1 MSEPPPTTPN
11 HCGKCGASAYPGANY
26 CQNCGKSISL
36 SDEPFDIEER
46 LIDIYPTYM
55 VTLISI
61 IQAAA
66 LGYLLLAAKDQL
78 SNAVTSAYDPIWTIL
93 IIGMFVM
100 IVATWIQYSHAVL
113 TLQLTPTTLGALV
126 PFLFGV
132 TQALAIFSIN
142 LQQSA
147 LFYFSMSFNALVG
160 LSSYISMF
168 REARLHQDRAANRL
182 FLERAGTYPRNI
194 ERTTVARFAIFL
206 SFGVTEALFKLN
218 SLYLAIV
225 VLVMN
230 VMMLVVIHRNMNRM
244 FFGY

>member
-1 MSEPPPTTPN
+1 MSEPPPITLN
-11 HCGKCGASAYPGANY
+11 YCGKCGASAYPNANY
-26 CQNCGKSISL
+26 CQNCGTSISRRGA
-36 SDEPFDIEER
+36 PFDTKER

-78 SNAVTSAYDPIWTIL
+78 SYAITGAFDPIWTLL
-93 IIGMFVM
+93 IVGMFLM
-100 IVATWIQYSHAVL
+100 IVATWMQYSQAVL
-113 TLQLTPTTLGALV
+113 TLQLTPTTLGSLV
-126 PFLFGV
+126 PFCFGV

-142 LQQSA
+142 LQQSD
-147 LFYFSMSFNALVG
+147 LFYFSMSLNALVG

-168 REARLHQDRAANRL
+168 REVRLHQDRPANKL
-182 FLERAGTYPRNI
+182 FLDRAGTYPRNI
-194 ERTTVARFAIFL
+194 ERTTVARFVIFV

-218 SLYLAIV
+218 SLFLALF
-225 VLVMN
+225 VLAMN

-244 FFGY
+244 FFG

>member
-147 LFYFSMSFNALVG
+147 LFYFSMSLTPLLGSLHIFPCFVG
-160 LSSYISMF
+160 KSGDISSEHRTHDSCTFCNILIFWCDGSTIQAKLAVSCYRRFSDE
-168 REARLHQDRAANRL
+168 RNDARC
-182 FLERAGTYPRNI
+182 YSP
-194 ERTTVARFAIFL
+194 
-206 SFGVTEALFKLN
+206 
-218 SLYLAIV
+218 
-225 VLVMN
+225 
-230 VMMLVVIHRNMNRM
+230 
-244 FFGY
+244 